1 MMPLAKPPFDMICI
15 GCCTCTEY
23 IQAAQEQPSS
33 KEASVERREAQRVA
47 NGRGAVRTAGRTGV
61 GSGRWGAC
69 VGGDGSSVVSARSN
83 QGSSSAGAGGAKT
96 RREGAFGRGGQVR
109 PSSAAR
115 TASRKMPEQVV
126 QTQCS
131 ESDGARGSIQARTRL
146 GLSLR

>member
-61 GSGRWGAC
+61 GSDRWGAC

-96 RREGAFGRGGQVR
+96 RRESAFGRGGQKRPRSTSDVR
-109 PSSAAR
+109 EGR
-115 TASRKMPEQVV
+115 
-126 QTQCS
+126 
-131 ESDGARGSIQARTRL
+131 RGKCQNRWYKRNVPNPTVLADRYRL
-146 GLSLR
+146 GRG

>member
-96 RREGAFGRGGQVR
+96 RREGAFGRGGQER
-109 PSSAAR
+109 PSSENSVAENAR
-115 TASRKMPEQVV
+115 TGGTNAMFRIRRCSRID
-126 QTQCS
+126 T
-131 ESDGARGSIQARTRL
+131 G
-146 GLSLR
+146 